1 MRHVAEIP
9 DLDFA
14 APVGL
19 PPGLEVMTLADL
31 RGRAAD
37 RMGAEFMRPQRPRFH
52 HLVAL
57 QRGRLRQT
65 VDFAGY
71 DLEPGTWLWVRPGQV
86 HQWGDLTGADGTLII
101 FEQGFLDPATSAHL
115 GDPYGT
121 VVRVPAGP
129 DQEALRA
136 ATSALEGEFRT
147 PGRLP
152 LEIHLAILRHLLSV
166 VVLNLAQL
174 GASPG
179 SPAAQAT
186 QTFLRFRD
194 AVETRF
200 ASTRRLEDYARA
212 LGYSTRTLS
221 RASSDAAGVGAKEYI
236 DRRVLLEA
244 KRLLAHGDQP
254 AAKIAARLGFSSAT
268 NFSKFFHQRTGTSPL
283 AFRHAVRGTAISRPS
298 PPTDLDGTL
307 PNLGVTLLDVDRP
320 ATPPPPRARSR

>member
-9 DLDFA
+9 DIGFA

-37 RMGAEFMRPQRPRFH
+37 RMGAGFMRPLRPRFH

-57 QRGRLRQT
+57 QRGWLRQT
-65 VDFAGY
+65 VDFTGY

-101 FEQGFLDPATSAHL
+101 FEQGFLDPATSARL
-115 GDPYGT
+115 GDPHGA
-121 VVRVPAGP
+121 VVRVPAEP

-152 LEIHLAILRHLLSV
+152 LETHLAILRHLLSV
-166 VVLNLAQL
+166 VVLNLAQI

-179 SPAAQAT
+179 APAPQST

-200 ASTRRLEDYARA
+200 TSTRRLEDYARA

-221 RASSDAAGVGAKEYI
+221 RASMDAAGVGAKEYI

-283 AFRHAVRGTAISRPS
+283 AFRHTVRGTAI
-298 PPTDLDGTL
+298 
-307 PNLGVTLLDVDRP
+307 
-320 ATPPPPRARSR
+320 

>member
-1 MRHVAEIP
+1 MVKMRHVAEIA
-9 DLDFA
+9 DVGFA

-37 RMGAEFMRPQRPRFH
+37 RMGAAFTRPQRPRFH
-52 HLVAL
+52 HLLAL
-57 QRGRLRQT
+57 RQGRLRHT
-65 VDFAGY
+65 VDFTGY

-86 HQWGDLTGADGTLII
+86 HQWGDLAGADGALIV
-101 FEQGFLDPATSAHL
+101 FEQGFLDPATSAYL
-115 GDPYGT
+115 ADPHDT
-121 VVRVPAGP
+121 VVCVPAEA
-129 DQEALRA
+129 DQEALGA
-136 ATSALEGEFRT
+136 ATSALEREFRT

-152 LEIHLAILRHLLSV
+152 LETHLAILRHLLSV
-166 VVLNLAQL
+166 VVLNLAQI

-179 SPAAQAT
+179 GPAPQST

-200 ASTRRLEDYARA
+200 TSTRRLEDYARA

-221 RASSDAAGVGAKEYI
+221 RASMDAAGVGAKEYI

-268 NFSKFFHQRTGTSPL
+268 NFTKFFHQRTGTSPL
-283 AFRHAVRGTAISRPS
+283 AFRHAVRGTA
-298 PPTDLDGTL
+298 
-307 PNLGVTLLDVDRP
+307 V
-320 ATPPPPRARSR
+320 

>member
-1 MRHVAEIP
+1 MRQVAEIP
-9 DLDFA
+9 DIDFA

-37 RMGAEFMRPQRPRFH
+37 RMGAEFMRPLRPHFH

-65 VDFAGY
+65 VDFTGY

-86 HQWGDLTGADGTLII
+86 QQWGDLTGADGTLVI
-101 FEQGFLDPATSAHL
+101 FEQGFLAPATSAHAK
-115 GDPYGT
+115 DPHGA
-121 VVRVPAGP
+121 VVRVPTEA
-129 DQEALRA
+129 DQKALRT
-136 ATSALEGEFRT
+136 ATIALEREFHT

-152 LEIHLAILRHLLSV
+152 LETHLAILRHLLSV

-179 SPAAQAT
+179 GPAPQAT
-186 QTFLRFRD
+186 QTFLRFRGE
-194 AVETRF
+194 VETRF
-200 ASTRRLEDYARA
+200 ASTRRLEDYART

-221 RASSDAAGVGAKEYI
+221 RASMDAGGVGAKEYI

-244 KRLLAHGDQP
+244 RRLLAHGDQP
-254 AAKIAARLGFSSAT
+254 AAKIAVRLGFSSAT
-268 NFSKFFHQRTGTSPL
+268 NFGKFFHQRTGTSPL
-283 AFRHAVRGTAISRPS
+283 AFRHAVRGTAI
-298 PPTDLDGTL
+298 
-307 PNLGVTLLDVDRP
+307 
-320 ATPPPPRARSR
+320 

>member
-1 MRHVAEIP
+1 MVKMRHVADIP
-9 DLDFA
+9 DIGFA
-14 APVGL
+14 PPAGL

-37 RMGAEFMRPQRPRFH
+37 RMGADFMRPLRPRFH

-57 QRGRLRQT
+57 RRGGLRHT
-65 VDFAGY
+65 VDFTGY
-71 DLEPGTWLWVRPGQV
+71 NLEPGTWLWTRPGQV
-86 HQWGDLTGADGTLII
+86 QQWGDLTGADGTLII

-115 GDPYGT
+115 DDPHGT
-121 VVRVPAGP
+121 VVRVPAEA
-129 DQEALRA
+129 DQEALRT
-136 ATSALEGEFRT
+136 ATIALDREFCT

-152 LEIHLAILRHLLSV
+152 LETHLAILRHLLSA

-179 SPAAQAT
+179 GPAPQAT
-186 QTFLRFRD
+186 ETFLRFRD

-200 ASTRRLEDYARA
+200 ASTRRLEDYART
-212 LGYSTRTLS
+212 LGYSTRTLT
-221 RASSDAAGVGAKEYI
+221 RASMDAAGVGAKEYI

-254 AAKIAARLGFSSAT
+254 AAKIAVRLGFSSAT

-283 AFRHAVRGTAISRPS
+283 AFRHTVRGTAI
-298 PPTDLDGTL
+298 
-307 PNLGVTLLDVDRP
+307 
-320 ATPPPPRARSR
+320 

>member
-1 MRHVAEIP
+1 MVKMRHVAEIP
-9 DLDFA
+9 EIGFA
-14 APVGL
+14 APVGM

-31 RGRAAD
+31 RRRAAV
-37 RMGAEFMRPQRPRFH
+37 RMGADFMRPLRPRFH

-57 QRGRLRQT
+57 RRGRLQHT
-65 VDFAGY
+65 VDFTGY

-86 HQWGDLTGADGTLII
+86 QQWGDLTAADGTLII

-115 GDPYGT
+115 SDPHGA
-121 VVRVPAGP
+121 VVRIPAEA

-136 ATSALEGEFRT
+136 ATVALEREFGITR
-147 PGRLP
+147 RLP
-152 LEIHLAILRHLLSV
+152 LETHLAILRHLLSA

-179 SPAAQAT
+179 DPAPPAA

-194 AVETRF
+194 AVETHF
-200 ASTRRLEDYARA
+200 ASTRRLEDYART

-221 RASSDAAGVGAKEYI
+221 RASMAAAGVAAKEYI

-268 NFSKFFHQRTGTSPL
+268 NFSKFFRQRAGTSPL
-283 AFRHAVRGTAISRPS
+283 AFRHAVRGTA
-298 PPTDLDGTL
+298 T
-307 PNLGVTLLDVDRP
+307 
-320 ATPPPPRARSR
+320 

>member
-9 DLDFA
+9 EIGFA

-37 RMGAEFMRPQRPRFH
+37 RMGAGFMRPLRPRFH

-57 QRGRLRQT
+57 RRGTLRHT
-65 VDFAGY
+65 VDFTGY

-86 HQWGDLTGADGTLII
+86 HQWGDLAGADGMLVI

-115 GDPYGT
+115 DGPHGA
-121 VVRVPAGP
+121 VVRVPAEA
-129 DQEALRA
+129 DQEALRTA
-136 ATSALEGEFRT
+136 AVALEREFRT
-147 PGRLP
+147 VSRLP
-152 LEIHLAILRHLLSV
+152 LDTHLAILRHLLSA

-174 GASPG
+174 GASSG
-179 SPAAQAT
+179 RPASQAT
-186 QTFLRFRD
+186 ETFLRFRHT
-194 AVETRF
+194 VETRF
-200 ASTRRLEDYARA
+200 ASTRRVEDYART
-212 LGYSTRTLS
+212 LGYSARTLS
-221 RASSDAAGVGAKEYI
+221 RASMDAAGVGAKEYI

-268 NFSKFFHQRTGTSPL
+268 NFSKFFRQRTGTSPL
-283 AFRHAVRGTAISRPS
+283 AFRHAVRGTAI
-298 PPTDLDGTL
+298 
-307 PNLGVTLLDVDRP
+307 
-320 ATPPPPRARSR
+320 

>member
-1 MRHVAEIP
+1 MVKMRHVAEIR
-9 DLDFA
+9 DIGFA

-37 RMGAEFMRPQRPRFH
+37 RMGADFMRPQRPRFH

-57 QRGRLRQT
+57 RRGRLRQT
-65 VDFAGY
+65 IDFTGY

-86 HQWGDLTGADGTLII
+86 HQWGDLTSADGTLII
-101 FEQGFLDPATSAHL
+101 FEQGFLDPATSAHIREPH
-115 GDPYGT
+115 DA
-121 VVRVPAGP
+121 VVRVPAEA
-129 DQEALRA
+129 DQKALRT
-136 ATSALEGEFRT
+136 ATVTLEREFHT

-152 LEIHLAILRHLLSV
+152 LETHQAILRHLLSV

-179 SPAAQAT
+179 EPAPQAT
-186 QTFLRFRD
+186 ETFLRFRD
-194 AVETRF
+194 AVETHF
-200 ASTRRLEDYARA
+200 ASTRRLEDYARI

-221 RASSDAAGVGAKEYI
+221 RASVDAAGVAAKEYI

-254 AAKIAARLGFSSAT
+254 AATTGVRLGFSSAT
-268 NFSKFFHQRTGTSPL
+268 NFSKFFRQRAGMSPL
-283 AFRHAVRGTAISRPS
+283 AFRHAVRGTV
-298 PPTDLDGTL
+298 L
-307 PNLGVTLLDVDRP
+307 
-320 ATPPPPRARSR
+320 